1 MQRLEDPKHPEI
13 DTRVLSPS
21 GSRAERSSGEF
32 LRVSIE
38 SQSSGPA
45 RLYESLTGEVG

>member
-1 MQRLEDPKHPEI
+1 MLEDAETPEI

-21 GSRAERSSGEF
+21 GSRAERSSGES
-32 LRVSIE
+32 LRVCIE

-45 RLYESLTGEVG
+45 RLYESLNGEVS